1 MKRVGIVAAGHVGF
15 SSMSP
20 GLSYKELVFEA
31 AVRAYHAAGVDPRR
45 DVDSFVCASEVL
57 LEGTSIFDEYVP
69 DQLGAVLRPVQTVA
83 AEGLFALAT
92 GVMLIRSGIADV
104 VACEAHS
111 KASDILTLPD
121 VVAFALDPVFERP
134 LGVHPWFVAGLD
146 MRRFLALSGA
156 TLDQCAEV
164 VAKNRTNALGN
175 PSAAYAASLTAAD
188 VAASPQVFEPLR
200 ELDCPRTADGAVV
213 MVLAGEERARA
224 LCERPVWV
232 DGVGWS
238 TEAPSLSTR
247 TWGSAEYARRAAER
261 AYAQAGIGDPAREID
276 VAEVDDTFS
285 YSELQHLEALGLA
298 EPGRAGRLTAEGR
311 TQRSGPLPVNPSGG
325 SLGRGYLFEA
335 NGLARVSDLVSQ
347 LRGEAGACQVDGARV
362 GLAQSWRGVPTA
374 TGAVAVLSV
383 DERAW

>member
-1 MKRVGIVAAGHVGF
+1 
-15 SSMSP
+15 
-20 GLSYKELVFEA
+20 
-31 AVRAYHAAGVDPRR
+31 
-45 DVDSFVCASEVL
+45 
-57 LEGTSIFDEYVP
+57 SIFDQYVP
-69 DQLGAVLRPVQTVA
+69 DRLGAVPRAVQTVA

-92 GVMLIRSGIADV
+92 GVMLIRSGVAEV

-111 KASDILTLPD
+111 KTSDVLTLPD

-175 PSAAYAASLTAAD
+175 PSAAYAASLTVAD

-247 TWGSAEYARRAAER
+247 AWGSAGYARPAAARGAHGHGCRRRPVRRRKGLVSVGQKVAVVGAGMTRFVRRSLETGKELAWEAALRALESAELTLDDID
-261 AYAQAGIGDPAREID
+261 AVCIGSAPDAFDGVHMKGEYLADGSGGWNKPVIRSYVGGGTGVFCAIQGWYHVASGMFDRVLV
-276 VAEVDDTFS
+276 VAEEKMSSTMPHAQGAFITIFDNVTERPLGPNLLWIFA
-285 YSELQHLEALGLA
+285 LEMN
-298 EPGRAGRLTAEGR
+298 R
-311 TQRSGPLPVNPSGG
+311 
-325 SLGRGYLFEA
+325 Y
-335 NGLARVSDLVSQ
+335 
-347 LRGEAGACQVDGARV
+347 
-362 GLAQSWRGVPTA
+362 
-374 TGAVAVLSV
+374 
-383 DERAW
+383 